1 MLRELSASLAIN
13 PPITEFQMQRQE
25 RTQSTA
31 AVSALFD
38 WSQNY
43 SFPSPASLF
52 LDLIGHSEE
61 TLGERLC
68 SNSQPS
74 MGYLELDLLGK
85 ALVAYAEHPSTVWD
99 HVDQLLAAEAA

>member
-1 MLRELSASLAIN
+1 
-13 PPITEFQMQRQE
+13 MQRQP
-25 RTQSTA
+25 RAQSTA

-38 WSQNY
+38 WSQNH

-52 LDLIGHSEE
+52 LDLIGHSQEN
-61 TLGERLC
+61 LGERLC
-68 SNSQPS
+68 SDSQPS

-99 HVDQLLAAEAA
+99 HVDQLLAVEAA